1 MPCSRADED
10 ADHCRQRSPGCRSPV
25 DSPQGACTG
34 EVPVPGYG
42 GPVDA
47 PRPGPGGGATGTG
60 PGTLRLTLRLAS
72 RRRPGPGPAQ
82 WHGLGELCEQLHALP
97 KLRISGSPKE
107 PIGPHKLCK
116 SPQGCRG
123 RPPTILRPQLS
134 TDAKRKTHDYH
145 GNARTCHRRRRCAR
159 LPAATCGTQAAAS

>member
-1 MPCSRADED
+1 M
-10 ADHCRQRSPGCRSPV
+10 
-25 DSPQGACTG
+25 
-34 EVPVPGYG
+34 PGYG

-72 RRRPGPGPAQ
+72 RRPGPVQ
-82 WHGLGELCEQLHALP
+82 WHGGLGELCEQLHALP

-134 TDAKRKTHDYH
+134 TDAKRKTQ
-145 GNARTCHRRRRCAR
+145 NA
-159 LPAATCGTQAAAS
+159 